1 MPYNTIKHGRAEYNS
16 WTQITSGDFANII
29 QGADAATEADV
40 KNEHFAQIVY
50 DVAGATAGSATNTIL
65 SGSLLASNEYSR
77 IIKSNGDDVYIMHA
91 PPGSLSGN
99 PVWRMQKIDVD
110 GSRFWADGNT
120 NFDNAASGYLTAN
133 YTL

>member
-1 MPYNTIKHGRAEYNS
+1 MTYDPSKHGRADYNS
-16 WTQITSGDFANII
+16 WVQITSADFNSIP
-29 QGADAATEADV
+29 QGPNATSDV
-40 KNEHFAQIVY
+40 TTERFAQVVY
-50 DVAGATAGSATNTIL
+50 DVAGVATNTIL